1 MVNPKDLC
9 TSAGALLIFDE
20 VMTGFRVAAGGAQAL
35 YGVVPDLTTLGKV
48 VGGGMPVGAFGG
60 RADIMAHLAPTGA
73 VYQAGTLSGNP
84 LAMAAGLAT
93 LRKVLVDGFF
103 ERVGARTES
112 LVRGLRGA
120 AATAGVGLATNRVG
134 AMFGLFFTD
143 AQSVTSFSEVMA
155 CDSALF
161 GRFFHGMLRSGIYLA
176 PSAFEAGF
184 VSDAHSD
191 AEIQKTIKAAGQVL
205 LSISREN

>member
-1 MVNPKDLC
+1 
-9 TSAGALLIFDE
+9 
-20 VMTGFRVAAGGAQAL
+20 MTGFRVAAGGAQAL
-35 YGVVPDLTTLGKV
+35 YGVTPDLTTLGKV

-60 RADIMAHLAPTGA
+60 RADIMAHLAPMGA

-93 LRKVLVDGFF
+93 LRKVLVDGFY
-103 ERVGARTES
+103 ERLGARTES
-112 LVRGLRGA
+112 LVSGLRGVA
-120 AATAGVGLATNRVG
+120 ASTGVGLTTNRVG
-134 AMFGLFFTD
+134 AMFGLFFT
-143 AQSVTSFSEVMA
+143 AAESVTRFSEVMA
-155 CDSALF
+155 CDSERF

-176 PSAFEAGF
+176 PSAFESGF

-191 AEIQKTIKAAGQVL
+191 TEIQRTIEAAGQVL